1 MTEVERI
8 FDWELWVWEDIGLWA
23 KEFELLASLV
33 KFLERLPAT
42 KHLPINPS
50 KFAFEAGI
58 FREENG

>member
-1 MTEVERI
+1 MTEAEGIFENYEFERT
-8 FDWELWVWEDIGLWA
+8 GLWA

-50 KFAFEAGI
+50 KFVFEAGI